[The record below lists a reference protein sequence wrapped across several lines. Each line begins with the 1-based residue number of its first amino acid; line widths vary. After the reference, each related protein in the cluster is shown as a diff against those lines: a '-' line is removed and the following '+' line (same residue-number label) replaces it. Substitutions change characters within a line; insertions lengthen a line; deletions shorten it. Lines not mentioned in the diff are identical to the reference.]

1 MKISDL
7 ESLEALGRGMMASSE
22 RDPSG
27 SALPLAP
34 DLFGTLTPAC
44 PMSPLRTYIVEDN
57 KVIYEN
63 LVSTLEELANVE
75 VVGHARDEETAVQW
89 LSQGDRFDL
98 MIIDIFLVTGSGL
111 GVLKAAQE
119 SNVPARRVVLTNY
132 ATPDIRK
139 RCALLGA
146 DRVFDKS
153 CELEDLI
160 AYCEHI
166 ADGSAT
172 APGGLQ

>member
-1 MKISDL
+1 MS
-7 ESLEALGRGMMASSE
+7 SLKT
-22 RDPSG
+22 
-27 SALPLAP
+27 
-34 DLFGTLTPAC
+34 F
-44 PMSPLRTYIVEDN
+44 IVEDN

-75 VVGHARDEETAVQW
+75 VVGHASDEEAAVQW
-89 LSQGDRFDL
+89 LQQGDGFDL
-98 MIIDIFLVTGSGL
+98 MIVDIFLLAGSGL

-119 SNVPARRVVLTNY
+119 ARVRARRVVLTNY

-153 CELEDLI
+153 CELDDLI
-160 AYCEHI
+160 SYCERI
-166 ADGSAT
+166 SDGSAT
-172 APGGLQ
+172 GPASLQ

>member
-1 MKISDL
+1 
-7 ESLEALGRGMMASSE
+7 
-22 RDPSG
+22 
-27 SALPLAP
+27 
-34 DLFGTLTPAC
+34 
-44 PMSPLRTYIVEDN
+44 MSPLKTFIVEDN

-75 VVGHARDEETAVQW
+75 VVGHAKDEETAVQW
-89 LSQGDRFDL
+89 LNHGERFDL
-98 MIIDIFLVTGSGL
+98 MIVDIFLLTGSGL

-119 SNVPARRVVLTNY
+119 ARIAARRVVLTNY

-160 AYCEHI
+160 AYCERI
-166 ADGSAT
+166 SDGSAT
-172 APGGLQ
+172 GPAGLQ

>member
-1 MKISDL
+1 
-7 ESLEALGRGMMASSE
+7 
-22 RDPSG
+22 
-27 SALPLAP
+27 
-34 DLFGTLTPAC
+34 
-44 PMSPLRTYIVEDN
+44 MSPLKTFIVEDN

-75 VVGHARDEETAVQW
+75 VVGHAKDEETAVQW
-89 LSQGDRFDL
+89 LNHGERFDL
-98 MIIDIFLVTGSGL
+98 MIVDIFLLTGSGL
-111 GVLKAAQE
+111 GVLKAAQDARIA
-119 SNVPARRVVLTNY
+119 ARRVVLTNY

-160 AYCEHI
+160 AYCERI
-166 ADGSAT
+166 SDGSAT
-172 APGGLQ
+172 GPGGLQ

>member
-1 MKISDL
+1 
-7 ESLEALGRGMMASSE
+7 
-22 RDPSG
+22 
-27 SALPLAP
+27 
-34 DLFGTLTPAC
+34 
-44 PMSPLRTYIVEDN
+44 MSPLKTFIVEDN

-75 VVGHARDEETAVQW
+75 VVGHAKDEETAVQW
-89 LSQGDRFDL
+89 LSHGERFDL
-98 MIIDIFLVTGSGL
+98 MIVDIFLLTGSGL

-119 SNVPARRVVLTNY
+119 ARIAARRVVLTNY

-160 AYCEHI
+160 AYCERI
-166 ADGSAT
+166 SDGSAT
-172 APGGLQ
+172 GPAGLQ

>member
-1 MKISDL
+1 M
-7 ESLEALGRGMMASSE
+7 
-22 RDPSG
+22 
-27 SALPLAP
+27 PL
-34 DLFGTLTPAC
+34 DRYRFVH
-44 PMSPLRTYIVEDN
+44 PMSPLKTFIVEDN

-75 VVGHARDEETAVQW
+75 VVGHAKDEETAVQW
-89 LSQGDRFDL
+89 LHHGERFDL
-98 MIIDIFLVTGSGL
+98 MIIDIFLLTGSGL
-111 GVLKAAQE
+111 GVLKAAQDAQVE
-119 SNVPARRVVLTNY
+119 ARRVVLTNY

-160 AYCEHI
+160 AYCERI
-166 ADGSAT
+166 SDGSAT
-172 APGGLQ
+172 TPGGIQ

>member
-1 MKISDL
+1 MS
-7 ESLEALGRGMMASSE
+7 SLKT
-22 RDPSG
+22 
-27 SALPLAP
+27 
-34 DLFGTLTPAC
+34 F
-44 PMSPLRTYIVEDN
+44 IVEDN

-75 VVGHARDEETAVQW
+75 VVGHASDEESAVQW
-89 LSQGDRFDL
+89 LSHSDRFDL
-98 MIIDIFLVTGSGL
+98 MIVDIFLVTGSGL
-111 GVLKAAQE
+111 GVLKAAQDSKVE
-119 SNVPARRVVLTNY
+119 ARRVVLTNY

-160 AYCEHI
+160 AYCERI
-166 ADGSAT
+166 SDGSAT
-172 APGGLQ
+172 GPAGLQ